1 MIETGKS
8 QTTARS
14 TPDLAAGGLHL
25 CGTLYIGVLV
35 GASETPLTP
44 DIITVAQRGLNSR

>member
-1 MIETGKS
+1 MIEQGKS

-25 CGTLYIGVLV
+25 CGTLDMECACRGYR
-35 GASETPLTP
+35 TPLTP
-44 DIITVAQRGLNSR
+44 DIITLERRG